1 MPIHKLALL
10 ATFSLLIAP
19 AAAIAQQGPRID
31 VLTGEP
37 VRPRSEHPRPEPEI
51 FNAPHAPRQ
60 EHHTDN
66 PPIEIYAAPQIG
78 GMQQDQFSSG
88 TGRMPFPSGQPR
100 QADPYAARRLPPNA
114 GYGRRFDNGYPR

>member
-1 MPIHKLALL
+1 MPTHALALL
-10 ATFSLLIAP
+10 ATLSLLTVP

-37 VRPRSEHPRPEPEI
+37 VRPHSEHPRPEPQI

-60 EHHTDN
+60 EHRTDN

-78 GMQQDQFSSG
+78 GTQQNQFSPG
-88 TGRMPFPSGQPR
+88 TGPGLLQSGQPR
-100 QADPYAARRLPPNA
+100 QADPYAARRLPPST